1 MQFTF
6 EFFRIRPGD
15 SAHATLDRV
24 SHDASNLD
32 AAKTKALSLFGTLDM
47 PQTPDG
53 LRILDENGT
62 EVFTWKPG
70 DC

>member
-24 SHDASNLD
+24 SHDASDLD
-32 AAKTKALSLFGTLDM
+32 AARMKALSLFETLNM

-53 LRILDENGT
+53 LRILDEDGT

-70 DC
+70 DR

>member
-6 EFFRIRPGD
+6 EFFRIRPSD

-32 AAKTKALSLFGTLDM
+32 DAKTQALSLFETLNM

-53 LRILDENGT
+53 LRILDEDGT
-62 EVFTWKPG
+62 EVFTWTPG
-70 DC
+70 DR